1 MASPHLDLE
10 APMASIRDFWLGYG
24 GEERTD
30 GDLTVFRSGLPDPQ
44 LNGVLRMRGGD
55 LDEALAQVSQQL
67 AGVPWY
73 WHAGPDS
80 YPGLPADLIARGAA
94 EAEVMPLMTVPL
106 DRVTAPEGPP
116 GLVITELTEPAEL
129 GEWVRCYA
137 PSFGIAAEAAEA
149 VGRLEATRA
158 DPPGSYVRLAGRI
171 GGRLVGT
178 AALYDR
184 HGVAGVY
191 IVTTPAAHRRRGI
204 GTALTA
210 AALLAGRDRG
220 LRTGILQATH
230 DGEPVYRRMG
240 FDTVGEYRLMTLP
253 AAQPPA

>member
-24 GEERTD
+24 GEHRSG

-55 LDEALAQVSQQL
+55 LDEAIANVTAQL
-67 AGVPWY
+67 AGVPWF

-80 YPGLPADLIARGAA
+80 YPGLHADLVARGAA
-94 EAEVMPLMTVPL
+94 EAAMMPLMTVPL
-106 DRVTAPEGPP
+106 DQVTMPAGPP
-116 GLVITELTEPAEL
+116 GLVISELTDPAEL
-129 GEWVRCYA
+129 GEWVRCYG
-137 PSFGIAAEAAEA
+137 PSFGIPLEAAGA
-149 VGRLEATRA
+149 VEQMEATRA
-158 DPPGSYVRLAGRI
+158 DPPGSYLRLAGRI
-171 GGRLVGT
+171 GGELAGT

-184 HGVAGVY
+184 HGVAGIY
-191 IVTTPAAHRRRGI
+191 IVTTPPALRRRGI
-204 GTALTA
+204 GTAMTA

-240 FDTVGEYRLMTLP
+240 FTTVGEYRLMQLP
-253 AAQPPA
+253 AGQSA

>member
-1 MASPHLDLE
+1 MASPRPDLE

-24 GEERTD
+24 GEERYD

-55 LDEALAQVSQQL
+55 LDEAIAQVRRRL

-80 YPGLPADLIARGAA
+80 YPGLHAGLIARGAT
-94 EAEVMPLMTVPL
+94 EAEMMPLMTVPL
-106 DRVTAPEGPP
+106 DRVTTPAGPP
-116 GLVITELTEPAEL
+116 GLVITELAWPGEL

-137 PSFGIAAEAAEA
+137 PSFGIPAEAAEA
-149 VGRLEATRA
+149 VEHMEAARDDPSGR
-158 DPPGSYVRLAGRI
+158 YVRLAGRI
-171 GGRLVGT
+171 GGELVGT
-178 AALYDR
+178 AALLDR
-184 HGVAGVY
+184 HGVAGIF
-191 IVTTPAAHRRRGI
+191 IVTTPPAHRRRGI

-220 LRTGILQATH
+220 LRTGILQATP
-230 DGEPVYRRMG
+230 DGVPVYRRMG
-240 FDTVGEYRLMTLP
+240 FTTVGEYRLMTMP
-253 AAQPPA
+253 EAQSG